1 MGSAQAAPESFNT
14 AVPVAQGEFVF
25 RGQFVLD
32 QSDDDPSGAGRDR
45 TAWALVS
52 VLGYGAT
59 PVLALFGVVPH
70 VDKNLKLNQGDA
82 R

>member
-1 MGSAQAAPESFNT
+1 MT
-14 AVPVAQGEFVF
+14 
-25 RGQFVLD
+25 R
-32 QSDDDPSGAGRDR
+32 SGAGRDR

-59 PVLALFGVVPH
+59 PVLTLFGVVPH